1 MSGGSVLNVIR
12 CKDTRRIAAS
22 ALDQG
27 WEWIGYTRAGH
38 VEFRWP
44 ATDTRLHCAT
54 TPSDRNAWKAFA
66 RNIKQVSGVE
76 TWEKSNHRRPRKKA
90 DKSAEVQLEASRRR
104 HQGKVA
110 RLEAARSAAEAAQ
123 RRRELAADRAA
134 DDDQHRREI
143 ESLMRPGYGR

>member
-1 MSGGSVLNVIR
+1 MFGSPRAPGSSPVAARCTSGGPVQQPGGSVLNVIR

-90 DKSAEVQLEASRRR
+90 DKSAEVQLEASRR
-104 HQGKVA
+104 
-110 RLEAARSAAEAAQ
+110 
-123 RRRELAADRAA
+123 
-134 DDDQHRREI
+134 
-143 ESLMRPGYGR
+143 